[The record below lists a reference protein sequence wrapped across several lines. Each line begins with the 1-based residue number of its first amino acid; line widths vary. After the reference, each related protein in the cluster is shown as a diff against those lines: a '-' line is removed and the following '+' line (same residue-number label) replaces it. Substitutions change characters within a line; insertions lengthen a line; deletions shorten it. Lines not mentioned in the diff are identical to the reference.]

1 MNLEYFIDRLSKN
14 CVIFEGLVRNVTP
27 EQATWKPAPDTWSI
41 LEVINHLYDEE
52 REDFR
57 ARLNLTL
64 FDPQKDWPPIDPP
77 GWVTARG
84 YDQRELETSLNNFL
98 VERQTSLSWLREL
111 EAPNWENR
119 HLLPNGSR
127 SAGDLL
133 ASWLAHDFLH
143 IRQLARLHW
152 KHIGSIAAPHQTE
165 YAGPWKESW
174 S

>member
-1 MNLEYFIDRLSKN
+1 
-14 CVIFEGLVRNVTP
+14 
-27 EQATWKPAPDTWSI
+27 
-41 LEVINHLYDEE
+41 
-52 REDFR
+52 
-57 ARLNLTL
+57 LTL
-64 FDPQKDWPPIDPP
+64 FDPEKDWPSIDPP

-84 YDQRELETSLNNFL
+84 YDQREIQPSLNNFL
-98 VERQTSLSWLREL
+98 VERETSLAWLREL

-152 KHIGSIAAPHQTE
+152 QHAGSIAAPHHTE